1 MVDFEKGKDFVVLL
15 RPCDLLEQSIWKE
28 SYVGHVDTSQH
39 IPGDQIP
46 HHLHLMDA
54 LIMLILVKGSHL
66 SSLPLK
72 WRSPFCLPLA
82 TSCQVYMEGM

>member
-1 MVDFEKGKDFVVLL
+1 MVVVEKGKYFVVLL
-15 RPCDLLEQSIWKE
+15 RPCDLLEQNIGKE